1 MCLCYNDL
9 SQELRRIKVNSIFS
23 PQLNLQLKS
32 SEKFGTKIAGF
43 TTPTPYQNVFIIIF
57 SVKAVA

>member
-1 MCLCYNDL
+1 MCLCYKDL
-9 SQELRRIKVNSIFS
+9 SQKLGRIKVKGIFS

-32 SEKFGTKIAGF
+32 SEKLGTKIAGCA
-43 TTPTPYQNVFIIIF
+43 TPTTYQNVFIIIF